1 MLEPL
6 IQEPTSVDLADG
18 ALALPSAHRPWT
30 SPAAMLRAIRRGNN
44 ISVPRRRLFAP
55 PAELLDR
62 FRWIFLLVNFFW
74 AVVIIS
80 VVMLG
85 STASPPLRAAAGL
98 GLVTLCWLRVRQYRS
113 GTLPIGWDIVE
124 GLVVLAAIVAVGE
137 ASQVLGLVYAGLI
150 FRSFYRPACRVLL
163 ILLCYLTAFL
173 GGVTLSAPAGM
184 SPQVLA
190 EVPGLLLVTGMN
202 YFVAGMLTKHD
213 RTLARERI
221 LRSAGSRLVA
231 ATDPP
236 TIYAVTL
243 DTALALLKP
252 KSDVQVTL
260 WQGSSERLHLVAA
273 AGAEGNH
280 AVGAHFSP
288 HDLPEPR
295 RSWFL
300 SHQAYEIKQHDAAQM
315 QAVVGVALMPG
326 STVVV
331 PLLFKDEIKGALMA
345 NSGGDLPPDLKD
357 ALLSLRAEV
366 TLALE
371 TAALTEDLHRR
382 QGEARL
388 RSLVQHS
395 SDVLTII
402 DDAGIIQYQSPA
414 VQRLLGYDPGELVGA
429 ELIAVVHPED
439 QPVVDTFLNRVT
451 GGESGTTL
459 AEWRMRRHDGSWLQV
474 ETVGSNLLH
483 DPTIS
488 GLVLNTRDVS
498 DRKAKE
504 AAEAASQA
512 KSAFL
517 ANMSHELR
525 TPLNAIIGYS
535 ELLQE
540 EFEELNHTQFV
551 PDLQKIRTAGTHLL
565 ALISDVLDLSKIEAG
580 KMELYLESFD
590 LCSLLDSV
598 VDTIHPLVEQHANTF
613 VLRRPDQLGRVYA
626 DLIKVRQV
634 LFNLLSNAA
643 KFTHGGTITLD
654 VARELTDERD
664 WVVFRI
670 ADTGIGMTPEQMQAL
685 FQEFSQADA
694 SITRKYGGTG
704 LGLAL
709 TRRMCEIMG
718 ATISVESSP
727 GIGSL
732 FTVRLPACA
741 LHPTGTLL
749 PGDSAPAAGR

>member
-1 MLEPL
+1 MLC
-6 IQEPTSVDLADG
+6 
-18 ALALPSAHRPWT
+18 
-30 SPAAMLRAIRRGNN
+30 
-44 ISVPRRRLFAP
+44 
-55 PAELLDR
+55 
-62 FRWIFLLVNFFW
+62 
-74 AVVIIS
+74 
-80 VVMLG
+80 

-124 GLVVLAAIVAVGE
+124 GLVVLGAIVAIGE

-163 ILLCYLTAFL
+163 VLLCYIAAFL
-173 GGVTLSAPAGM
+173 GGVTLASPAGV
-184 SPQVLA
+184 SLQVLA
-190 EVPGLLLVTGMN
+190 EVPGLLVTGMN

-213 RTLARERI
+213 RTLAREQI

-231 ATDPP
+231 ATDPS

-260 WQGSSERLHLVAA
+260 WQGSSECLHLVAA
-273 AGAEGNH
+273 TGAGGSH
-280 AVGAHFSP
+280 AIGAHFSP

-300 SHQAYEIKQHDAAQM
+300 SHQAYEIKQHDAAQI
-315 QAVVGVALMPG
+315 QAVVGVELMPG

-357 ALLSLRAEV
+357 ALLSLRSEV

-371 TAALTEDLHRR
+371 TAALTEDLHRQ

-429 ELIAVVHPED
+429 ELVAVVHPED
-439 QPVVDTFLNRVT
+439 KPLADAFFKRITD
-451 GGESGTTL
+451 GESRTTL
-459 AEWRMRRHDGSWLQV
+459 AEWRMRRRDGSWLQV

-483 DPTIS
+483 DPTIA

-540 EFEELNHTQFV
+540 EFEELDHTQFV

-654 VARELTDERD
+654 VARELTDECD

-670 ADTGIGMTPEQMQAL
+670 ADTGIGMTPEQMQGL
-685 FQEFSQADA
+685 FQEFVQADA
-694 SITRKYGGTG
+694 STTRKYGGTG

-709 TRRMCEIMG
+709 TWRLCEIMG
-718 ATISVESSP
+718 ATINVESSP
-727 GIGSL
+727 NIGSI
-732 FTVRLPACA
+732 FTVRLPACGV
-741 LHPTGTLL
+741 HPAATGALL
-749 PGDSAPAAGR
+749 PGDSAAAVGLSVQV